1 MSAIVVDRRPDG
13 TLLVRSPHELGS
25 YPPKMTAAFD
35 YWAHHASYRTFLAER
50 DSHGRWRKLTYA
62 ETQYFARRIA
72 QALVNR
78 GLSVERPVVIL
89 SGNDIEHALLG
100 LAAMYA
106 GVPYAPISPAYSLH
120 STDFEELRYIFKL
133 LTPGLVFVS
142 NGAQFERAIRAVL
155 PPTAELVVNEN
166 LLPGATNFSDLVNT
180 DPQESLDQAHARVH
194 LDTVFKILFTAG
206 TTGMPKGVINTHR
219 MWTSNQE
226 MTRHSLAFVKDEPP
240 VVVNTLPWSHS
251 LGGNAEM
258 GLVLYNGGSLYI
270 DHGGESLRNLH
281 VIAPTVYLN
290 GPQGFETL
298 IPHLGNDDAFRKHF
312 FKRLKLALCA
322 GPAPSEQDWTLS
334 CLASTETGPF
344 ALLGGLPP
352 PGMELKLVPG
362 KDGAFEARV
371 KGPNVT
377 WGYWR
382 RLDQTRAAIDEE
394 GFFKLD
400 NRRFQVET
408 DNSPQITR
416 ITQI

>member
-25 YPPKMTAAFD
+25 YPAKMTQTLD

-50 DSHGRWRKLTYA
+50 DPQGRWRNLTYA

-100 LAAMYA
+100 IAAMYA
-106 GVPYAPISPAYSLH
+106 GVPYAPLSTNFSLD
-120 STDFEELRYIFKL
+120 STDFEELHYIFKL
-133 LTPGLVFVS
+133 LTPGLVFVAD
-142 NGAQFERAIRAVL
+142 GAKFEKAVRATL

-166 LLPGATNFSDLVNT
+166 LLPGATNFGELVNT
-180 DPQESLDQAHARVH
+180 EPQASLDQAHSRVH
-194 LDTVFKILFTAG
+194 ADTVFKILFTSG

-219 MWTSNQE
+219 MWASNQE
-226 MTRHSLAFVKDEPP
+226 MTRHFFPFLKDEPP
-240 VVVNTLPWSHS
+240 VMVNGLPWSHS
-251 LGGNAEM
+251 FGGNAEM
-258 GLVLYNGGSLYI
+258 GLVLYNGGSVYI
-270 DHGGESLRNLH
+270 DHGGESIRNLH
-281 VIAPTVYLN
+281 MIAPTIYLN
-290 GPQGFETL
+290 DPQGFETL
-298 IPHLGNDDAFRKHF
+298 NDQLRNDAAFRQHF
-312 FKRLKLALCA
+312 FKRLKLAFCLGA
-322 GPAPSEQDWTLS
+322 ELSEQEWTLS
-334 CLASTETGPF
+334 CVASTQTGPF
-344 ALLGGLPP
+344 VLFGGVPP

-362 KDGAFEARV
+362 NNGKFEARV

-382 RLDQTRAAIDEE
+382 RLDETRAAIDEE

-400 NRRFQVET
+400 NLRFQVET